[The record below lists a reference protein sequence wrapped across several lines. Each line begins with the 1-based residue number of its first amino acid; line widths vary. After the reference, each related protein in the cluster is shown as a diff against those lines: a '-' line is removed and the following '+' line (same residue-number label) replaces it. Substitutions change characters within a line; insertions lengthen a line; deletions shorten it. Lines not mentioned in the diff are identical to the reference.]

1 MALESG
7 TYINSLNT
15 SNPASTDGLA
25 QADDHL
31 RLIKSTVKSTFPNV
45 TGAVSATHT
54 ELNLIDGLTASTSEL
69 NTLAG
74 ITSSTSELNILD
86 GVTATA
92 AELNKMDG
100 VTATTAEINYTDGVS
115 SNIQTQL
122 NAKQASNDIL
132 TDLAGLTQATNKI
145 PYFSSSSAASLLD
158 FKDEDN
164 MSSNSATAI
173 PSQQSVKAYVDASSS
188 MTQYTSADTS
198 ISNNQVLTFSHGL
211 GAVPSFVIIDA
222 IAKTSNSNGWS
233 NGDRIQMNQSC
244 DPSGSNEGMGIR
256 TDSSNVYVSIGENGL
271 GMATFRSG
279 GSGVILECSK
289 WNIEVKA
296 FLVG

>member
-86 GVTATA
+86 GVTAST

-100 VTATTAEINYTDGVS
+100 VTATTAELNYTDGVS

-122 NAKQASNDIL
+122 NAKQASNAIL
-132 TDLAGLTQATNKI
+132 SDLAGLSQATNKI
-145 PYFSSSSAASLLD
+145 PYFSSSSAASTLTFL
-158 FKDEDN
+158 DEDN
-164 MSSNSATAI
+164 MSSNSSSAV
-173 PSQQSVKAYVDASSS
+173 PSQQSVKAYVDTSVGSVGSIGVSQTWHSYSTSSRANGSWYQNTSSS
-188 MTQYTSADTS
+188 PIMVA
-198 ISNNQVLTFSHGL
+198 
-211 GAVPSFVIIDA
+211 IDLYGGTGSSPA
-222 IAKTSNSNGWS
+222 IYVGTATNSYITIATW
-233 NGDRIQMNQSC
+233 
-244 DPSGSNEGMGIR
+244 PSGDGQYE
-256 TDSSNVYVSIGENGL
+256 
-271 GMATFRSG
+271 RSAFSFIVPVNHYYKLT
-279 GSGVILECSK
+279 SGTRLNWSELR
-289 WNIEVKA
+289 A
-296 FLVG
+296 

>member
-86 GVTATA
+86 GVTAST

-100 VTATTAEINYTDGVS
+100 VTATTAELNYTGGVS

-145 PYFSSSSAASLLD
+145 PYFSSSTAASLLD

-164 MSSNSATAI
+164 MSSNSASAI

-188 MTQYTSADTS
+188 MTQYTSAATS

-211 GAVPSFVIIDA
+211 GAVPSFVVIDA

-233 NGDRIQMNQSC
+233 NGDRVQMNQSC

-271 GMATFRSG
+271 GQATFRSNG
-279 GSGVILECSK
+279 AGTILESSK

>member
-15 SNPASTDGLA
+15 SNPASTDGLS

-31 RLIKSTVKSTFPNV
+31 RLVKSTVKATFPNV
-45 TGAVSATHT
+45 TGAVTATHT
-54 ELNLIDGLTASTSEL
+54 ELNLIDGVTATTAEL
-69 NTLAG
+69 NILDG
-74 ITSSTSELNILD
+74 VTSTTAELNILD
-86 GVTATA
+86 GVTATT
-92 AELNKMDG
+92 AEL
-100 VTATTAEINYTDGVS
+100 NYTDGVS

-122 NAKQASNDIL
+122 NAKQASNAIL
-132 TDLAGLTQATNKI
+132 SDLAGLSQATNKI

-173 PSQQSVKAYVDASSS
+173 PSQQSVKAYVDASPAI
-188 MTQYTSADTS
+188 TQYTSADTS
-198 ISNNQVLTFSHGL
+198 ISDNQVLTFAHGL
-211 GAVPSFVIIDA
+211 GAVPSFVVIDC
-222 IAKTSNSNGWS
+222 IAKVSNANGWS
-233 NGDRIQMNQSC
+233 NGDRVQMNQSS
-244 DPSGSNEGMGIR
+244 DPSGDNEGMGIR
-256 TDSSNVYVSIGENGL
+256 TDSTNVYVSIGENGP
-271 GMATFRSG
+271 GQATFRS
-279 GSGVILECSK
+279 SGAGTILDCSN

>member
-1 MALESG
+1 MALETG
-7 TYINSLNT
+7 TYIDSLNAL
-15 SNPASTDGLA
+15 NPVSTDGLA

-31 RLIKSTVKSTFPNV
+31 RLIKSTVKATLPNV
-45 TGAVSATHT
+45 TGAVTATHT
-54 ELNLIDGLTASTSEL
+54 ELNLVDGVTASTAEL
-69 NTLAG
+69 NILDG
-74 ITSSTSELNILD
+74 VTSTTAELNILD

-92 AELNKMDG
+92 AELNLLDG
-100 VTATTAEINYTDGVS
+100 VTATTAELNYTDGVS

-173 PSQQSVKAYVDASSS
+173 PSQQSVKAYVDASSGI
-188 MTQYTSADTS
+188 TQYTSADTS
-198 ISNNQVLTFSHGL
+198 ISDNQVLTFAHGL
-211 GAVPSFVIIDA
+211 GAVPSFVVIDC

-233 NGDRIQMNQSC
+233 NGDRVQMSNSS

-256 TDSSNVYVSIGENGL
+256 TDSSNVYVSIGENGP
-271 GMATFRSG
+271 GQATFRSN
-279 GSGVILECSK
+279 GVGTILDSSK

>member
-54 ELNLIDGLTASTSEL
+54 ELNLIDGVTAT
-69 NTLAG
+69 TA
-74 ITSSTSELNILD
+74 ELNILD

-92 AELNKMDG
+92 AELNILDGVTATATELNLLDG
-100 VTATTAEINYTDGVS
+100 VTATTAELNYTDGVS

-145 PYFSSSSAASLLD
+145 PYFSSSSAASVLD

-173 PSQQSVKAYVDASSS
+173 PSQQSVKAYVDASSG

-198 ISNNQVLTFSHGL
+198 ISNNQVLTFAHGL

-233 NGDRIQMNQSC
+233 NGDRVQMNQSC

-256 TDSSNVYVSIGENGL
+256 TDSTNVYVSIGENGL
-271 GMATFRSG
+271 GMATFRSSG
-279 GSGVILECSK
+279 AGVILDCNK